1 MPFINTK
8 TNISISKE
16 KEEAIKTK
24 LGKAISI
31 IGKSESWLMLNFEDN
46 ARMYFK
52 GENNS
57 PMALVEVS
65 LYGRSSSSSYNS
77 LTSEITGILNG
88 ELGISPDKIYVKY
101 SEIENWG
108 WNGNNF

>member
-16 KEEAIKTK
+16 KEESIKSK

-31 IGKSESWLMLNFEDN
+31 IGKSESWLMVNFEDN

-52 GENNS
+52 GENAF
-57 PMALVEVS
+57 PMAFVEVS
-65 LYGRSSSSSYNS
+65 LYGRASSSSYNS
-77 LTSEITGILNG
+77 LTSEITSILNE
-88 ELGISPDKIYVKY
+88 ELEIEEDKVYVKY

-108 WNGNNF
+108 WNGNNL